1 MQSTTLTRLSSKGQV
16 ISPQSIRRTWQW
28 ESGQKFIIEETDKGI
43 LLRPVK
49 PVVFA
54 KTTLQ
59 QAAGCLQSAYT
70 GKPKTLEEMEA
81 AIRQGIEAQYGRS

>member
-16 ISPQSIRRTWQW
+16 IIPQSIRRTWQW

-81 AIRQGIEAQYGRS
+81 SIRQGIEAQYGRS

>member
-1 MQSTTLTRLSSKGQV
+1 V
-16 ISPQSIRRTWQW
+16 
-28 ESGQKFIIEETDKGI
+28 EETDNSI

-49 PVVFA
+49 PVLFP

-59 QAAGCLQSAYT
+59 QAAGCLQSAYV

-81 AIRQGIEAQYGRS
+81 AIQQGFLLLLGMENVQSCGRFATFDDKLVKRAKGKGSCKAFTP

>member
-1 MQSTTLTRLSSKGQV
+1 MPTATLTRLSSKGQV
-16 ISPQSIRRTWQW
+16 IIPQGIRRTRQW
-28 ESGQKFIIEETDKGI
+28 ESGQQFIVEETDNGI

-49 PVVFA
+49 PVLFP

-59 QAAGCLQSAYT
+59 QAAGCLQSAYV

-81 AIRQGIEAQYGRS
+81 AIRQGIEAQYGRR